1 MKAIVCEMC
10 NSNDVVKNDGLYV
23 CQNCGTKY
31 SAEEA
36 KKLMID
42 ISGSTVKI
50 DETDTVANYRK
61 LATEAKTSG
70 NIQKAAEYYN
80 KLVVL
85 CPDDWESVFFSTYFT
100 SANCVIGQIATA
112 AINVSGAIKLAYEKI
127 KDSPAEEKLKIS
139 EEMTKYVL
147 LLKKGFR
154 ETSDRHLDQFSS
166 LQSANNDHY
175 NQCNAI
181 YQMARTMADVDVLC
195 GNKRH
200 AIELYEDVAT
210 WTDREGIAEIL
221 ESLEPGRGVKMITE
235 SATSLILNQRKR
247 LQQLKKDAIWGSVL
261 HGIILLAC
269 VIWAACSEE
278 LTYPLIALAAFGL
291 AFILSMTASVKS
303 RREAKDTIKSAEQKL
318 EQKIQKLKNN
328 PLD

>member
-127 KDSPAEEKLKIS
+127 ADYSDEEKLKIS
-139 EEMTKYVL
+139 EEMSKYVL

-154 ETSDRHLDQFSS
+154 ETALRQYTEHIS
-166 LQSANNDHY
+166 LESAKNDY
-175 NQCNAI
+175 SNRVNAI
-181 YQMARTMADVDVLC
+181 YTMARTMAEVNVLC
-195 GNKRH
+195 GNKRG
-200 AIELYEDVAT
+200 AIEIYEDVAT
-210 WTDREGIAEIL
+210 WIDIDKKSVAKIL
-221 ESLEPGRGVKMITE
+221 EALETGRGVKVLSHCL
-235 SATSLILNQRKR
+235 SAANN
-247 LQQLKKDAIWGSVL
+247 QLKYTKQGVISGTVVFGAF
-261 HGIILLAC
+261 LLAC
-269 VIWAACSEE
+269 VIWLVCSTERI
-278 LTYPLIALAAFGL
+278 YPLVALAVVGIG
-291 AFILSMTASVKS
+291 AFIGMRDSLKPY
-303 RREAKDTIKSAEQKL
+303 REARKDVEEWEREIEN
-318 EQKIQKLKNN
+318 LKK
-328 PLD
+328 